1 MSKNKIRMKRLFFV
15 LLGVALYVQ
24 AEAQPARRRVK
35 PNDADKAEKTV
46 DRASSPWRWKCLRT
60 WCGVAMCIVS
70 WI

>member
-1 MSKNKIRMKRLFFV
+1 MKRLFFV

-46 DRASSPWRWKCLRT
+46 DRASLQFPVAVEVLRT